1 MIKWI
6 RKKKIKQ
13 WEISNDWIGEKKI
26 KGLRKKIEK
35 GMKGEILNDREKSEK
50 NNIRIRKKKAKK

>member
-13 WEISNDWIGEKKI
+13 WEISNDWIREKMI